1 MTSSHALKG
10 GVSLW
15 NRKVYKGIIPYLCM
29 ENTTQTAGE
38 TATESIG
45 LTEMQEE
52 SWEDNQPSF
61 YDLAEADGTLMY
73 YQERNGELVSAEDY

>member
-1 MTSSHALKG
+1 
-10 GVSLW
+10 
-15 NRKVYKGIIPYLCM
+15 M

-45 LTEMQEE
+45 VTEMQEG

-61 YDLAEADGTLMY
+61 YDLAEADGTLIY
-73 YQERNGELVSAEDY
+73 HQERNGELVSAEDY

>member
-10 GVSLW
+10 GVSLG
-15 NRKVYKGIIPYLCM
+15 NRKVYKGIIPYSYM
-29 ENTTQTAGE
+29 EKTTQTAGE

-45 LTEMQEE
+45 LTEMQE
-52 SWEDNQPSF
+52 DNQPSF

-73 YQERNGELVSAEDY
+73 HQIDSNGNSISAEDY